1 MSARTIGLAVAG
13 VLLWVFFSGC
23 DERQRNSATP
33 LPPPLREDLIK
44 PNMSI
49 TEVEV
54 LLGKPER
61 VVSEP
66 ENGLEAWTYYEHE
79 GNLSPGM
86 QLGGLTVVFKGKK
99 VHKVL
104 PISVNRHVK

>member
-1 MSARTIGLAVAG
+1 MSARTIGLAVTG
-13 VLLWVFFSGC
+13 VLLCVFLSAC
-23 DERQRNSATP
+23 EERKRINATS

-61 VVSEP
+61 VVREP
-66 ENGLEAWTYYEHE
+66 ENELEAWTYYEHE

-86 QLGGLTVVFKGKK
+86 QVGGLTVVFKAKK

-104 PISVNRHVK
+104 PISVNRLVK